1 MTAVERQSRAAKQE
15 REKAAKL
22 KADMLAAKQAKA
34 ALVASMAAGSGGSG
48 SGGIGG
54 DDGGDNGGDNG
65 GDDSDDD
72 DDSDYEPS
80 LQGASEDEMSE
91 DDEAADHLPRREVRP
106 EDVHAELD
114 EDEQLDGSEAEPG
127 VMGTYLKA
135 VFDRLHSE
143 VCGKASRCALEDK
156 WLLGLLKA
164 PGADWW
170 LRAGL
175 AESVCAKLGLEFS
188 QPSYYRDIYVWLP
201 DMRWGHEAMPPC
213 VECETAAQVGPHCFR
228 DNHFA
233 RRIGGLK
240 SHYFTMSRR
249 YICGCCED
257 KAAKAKQ
264 AAEDAGLSVEASTDT
279 ESQYTFMGWDAR
291 SRARLPFGYGEEFPA
306 FLTHRGGIDTE
317 VIDLMRP
324 LYDKGLR
331 PEALS
336 ATILE
341 LHTKAHTKAYIK
353 SELLLER
360 DRRLDPQLASRRR
373 SRRCSRRRSC
383 RRSCRPTPSR

>member
-15 REKAAKL
+15 RETAAKL

-48 SGGIGG
+48 SGGICG

-65 GDDSDDD
+65 GDDSND

-106 EDVHAELD
+106 DDVHAELD

-233 RRIGGLK
+233 RRIGVVLVCGIKVVWVLNRFHCSGPHTHCSLAERSFVHEGLPIAIGHQM
-240 SHYFTMSRR
+240 SHPCQGR
-249 YICGCCED
+249 
-257 KAAKAKQ
+257 
-264 AAEDAGLSVEASTDT
+264 GLPLTT
-279 ESQYTFMGWDAR
+279 TF
-291 SRARLPFGYGEEFPA
+291 
-306 FLTHRGGIDTE
+306 
-317 VIDLMRP
+317 
-324 LYDKGLR
+324 
-331 PEALS
+331 
-336 ATILE
+336 
-341 LHTKAHTKAYIK
+341 
-353 SELLLER
+353 
-360 DRRLDPQLASRRR
+360 
-373 SRRCSRRRSC
+373 
-383 RRSCRPTPSR
+383 